1 MEGIGIDLNK
11 LYVAVSSL
19 KLSDIRPII
28 LFQYNSNRDYYDRK
42 YSFSNNARV
51 LYWFD
56 DMNIKYNIK

>member
-1 MEGIGIDLNK
+1 LNK
-11 LYVAVSSL
+11 LYVAVSNI

-51 LYWFD
+51 LY
-56 DMNIKYNIK
+56 